1 MGVDRHSRQRRNECN
16 EFEKRVN
23 DERERNGAR
32 YYTSRHIEKLQ
43 DLFYATL
50 HLIGRLH
57 FGRVIRFG
65 SCRFI
70 VAYHAHAPLVL
81 GRSC

>member
-1 MGVDRHSRQRRNECN
+1 MGIDGHSRHRGNECN

-23 DERERNGAR
+23 DEWVRNGAR

-43 DLFYATL
+43 DLFYKTL
-50 HLIGRLH
+50 HLIRLLRYG
-57 FGRVIRFG
+57 FAVRTG

-70 VAYHAHAPLVL
+70 VAHHAHAPLAL
-81 GRSC
+81 GRYC